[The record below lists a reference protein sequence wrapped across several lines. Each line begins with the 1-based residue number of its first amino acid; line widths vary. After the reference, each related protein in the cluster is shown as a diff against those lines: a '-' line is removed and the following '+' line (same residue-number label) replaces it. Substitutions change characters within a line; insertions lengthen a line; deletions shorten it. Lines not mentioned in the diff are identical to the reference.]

1 MSRLHIAIL
10 CLAASRFG
18 GLPQRAE
25 AAARGVNE
33 GLPLAGDT
41 GMLQGRFQGLRC
53 RDASAKMPFV
63 LPIRLYVHAKLF
75 GRVFS
80 LPRNGPKAMS
90 SNAPRPLQVY
100 ARARFSKTLPS

>member
-63 LPIRLYVHAKLF
+63 LPIRPAWPEAGVLTQATIRT
-75 GRVFS
+75 GAAAS
-80 LPRNGPKAMS
+80 G
-90 SNAPRPLQVY
+90 
-100 ARARFSKTLPS
+100 